1 MNKGIQKRFIIRLN
15 SIEKVE
21 ELLQETYNLATNQ
34 INQLQEEINIIKNT
48 TTLKDIDIDAKEKYG
63 KTINNYLVSMQ
74 KAIDRKFE
82 IAKFMG
88 EVAKYN
94 GNINK
99 ALDNVEIKNSS
110 LNLDQIRKA
119 VNQINDNNNS
129 PEKYE
134 LKQKK

>member
-1 MNKGIQKRFIIRLN
+1 MNNSIQKKFVIRLN

-48 TTLKDIDIDAKEKYG
+48 TTLKDTDIDGKEKYG

-88 EVAKYN
+88 DIAKYN

-99 ALDNVEIKNSS
+99 ALDNTNANNSL
-110 LNLDQIRKA
+110 LNLDKIRKA
-119 VNQINDNNNS
+119 VNEINSGDS

-134 LKQKK
+134 LKQTK

>member
-88 EVAKYN
+88 EVVKYN

>member
-1 MNKGIQKRFIIRLN
+1 MGNSIQKKFVIRLN

-21 ELLQETYNLATNQ
+21 ELLQEAYNLATNQ
-34 INQLQEEINIIKNT
+34 INQLQEEINVIKNT
-48 TTLKDIDIDAKEKYG
+48 TTLKDADMDVKEKYG
-63 KTINNYLVSMQ
+63 KTINNYLISMQ

-88 EVAKYN
+88 DIAKYN

-99 ALDNVEIKNSS
+99 AIDNTDSNNSS
-110 LNLDQIRKA
+110 LNLDKIRKA
-119 VNQINDNNNS
+119 VNEINNSDS

-134 LKQKK
+134 LKQNK

>member
-1 MNKGIQKRFIIRLN
+1 MNNSIQKKFVIRLN

-48 TTLKDIDIDAKEKYG
+48 TTLKDTDIDGKEKYG

-88 EVAKYN
+88 DIAKYN

-99 ALDNVEIKNSS
+99 ALDNTNANNSS
-110 LNLDQIRKA
+110 LNLDKIRKA
-119 VNQINDNNNS
+119 VNEINSGDS

-134 LKQKK
+134 LKQTK

>member
-1 MNKGIQKRFIIRLN
+1 MNNTIQKKFVIRLN

-48 TTLKDIDIDAKEKYG
+48 TTLKDTDIDGKEKYG
-63 KTINNYLVSMQ
+63 KTINNYLTSMQ

-88 EVAKYN
+88 DIAKYN

-99 ALDNVEIKNSS
+99 ALDNVDNSSSS
-110 LNLDQIRKA
+110 LNLDKIRKA
-119 VNQINDNNNS
+119 VNEINTSDS

-134 LKQKK
+134 LKQNK